1 MSFPTYEAYKST
13 EVPEVPSVPSHW
25 RFVPA
30 TAFSRFKKVTAPA
43 EKLKNQEIFL
53 YSIPSVQ
60 ESGDGERVDGA
71 SIESDKLFLEGEE
84 VLISKLNP
92 RKNTVVLT
100 QKKDIPVVCSG
111 EFIPLKVERADPKY
125 VMYLFW
131 SYPTKER
138 LSKLVQSVTKSHQRV
153 NASDIYKLKQ
163 PLPPLEEQQKI
174 GQFLDHQTVKID
186 RLIRKQRR
194 LIDLLEE
201 KRQAVTSEVITKG
214 LNPNVPMKD
223 SGIAWLGQVPAHW
236 EVKRLMHLTPKYRR
250 IMYGII
256 LPGPHY
262 EGGVPI
268 VKGGDVKEH
277 RLSPE
282 NLNRTDP
289 EIEASYGRSRLKPG
303 DLVFAIRGGVGDV
316 EIVPKELEGANLT
329 QDAARVAPGEDINS
343 EWLYFAL
350 KAEPV
355 VSQLKAGILGATVTG
370 INIWDLK
377 RVKLP
382 VPPKMERDH
391 IASYLNDQVG
401 KFERTKSKAQVA
413 IERLLEHRNS
423 LVSSAVTGKIDVRD
437 WEPPETELEDLDQ
450 AEALNG

>member
-1 MSFPTYEAYKST
+1 M
-13 EVPEVPSVPSHW
+13 
-25 RFVPA
+25 
-30 TAFSRFKKVTAPA
+30 
-43 EKLKNQEIFL
+43 
-53 YSIPSVQ
+53 
-60 ESGDGERVDGA
+60 
-71 SIESDKLFLEGEE
+71 
-84 VLISKLNP
+84 
-92 RKNTVVLT
+92 
-100 QKKDIPVVCSG
+100 
-111 EFIPLKVERADPKY
+111 
-125 VMYLFW
+125 
-131 SYPTKER
+131 
-138 LSKLVQSVTKSHQRV
+138 
-153 NASDIYKLKQ
+153 
-163 PLPPLEEQQKI
+163 
-174 GQFLDHQTVKID
+174 LD
-186 RLIRKQRR
+186 
-194 LIDLLEE
+194 E
-201 KRQAVTSEVITKG
+201 KRQAVTSEIITKG

-277 RLSPE
+277 RLRLE
-282 NLNRTDP
+282 KLNRTDP
-289 EIEASYGRSRLKPG
+289 EIEASYERSRLKPE

-329 QDAARVAPGEDINS
+329 QDAARVAPGKGISS

-382 VPPKMERDH
+382 VPPEMERNQ
-391 IASYLNDQVG
+391 IASYLDEQVG
-401 KFERTKSKAQVA
+401 KYERTQSKAQVA
-413 IERLLEHRNS
+413 IDRLLEHRS
-423 LVSSAVTGKIDVRD
+423 GLISSAVTGKIDVRD
-437 WEPPETELEDLDQ
+437 WEPPETEQEEFDP
-450 AEALNG
+450 AEAVNG